1 VTTFWRREA
10 FAYTAAALIIGLF
23 AVLFVQDR
31 RFVESLAWDEWL
43 TVEWY
48 TWVGVTEAGEHR
60 PVRRMEDFEALPAP
74 SLRNLAIGFYCA
86 LGRWPE
92 PNNHVV
98 HSALVNLALAG
109 RRTVAMTRVPA
120 LVGAMI
126 FGLVMFVVCWSTVGW
141 HAAAFPVLVLA
152 LGWPYTVSFAMNAR
166 GYTWAL
172 ALQALWL
179 LLALKALRQPRS
191 IATGATMAAFAVASF
206 VNVVSSAI
214 MWVAPAYIALWMAKP
229 EQDGPDRN
237 AWRMNLKIQMLAIGA
252 VGSLFV
258 LDRLPALYSSS
269 QQYGTPFGSTAQAL
283 GGLREVGLT
292 FFPSLAWMVLG
303 TLAVVG
309 IAAGWNHSI
318 GRIVAYMAAVI
329 AIVDCLYILLSAR
342 FPYPRVMFHVIP
354 IVLLG
359 VGLAIEAVAARTVRP
374 HALWLSASATGIALL
389 FAAVAQPAAGR
400 PTDEQREFI
409 EGIATRTRLGGVLT
423 YPVFGRGFD
432 VVAGGHVTPRAW
444 LDIDSRIP
452 VGTPLQLV
460 FFSRRAP
467 DGSGE
472 PGSVAPASLDP
483 RFNAALIQGQTH
495 TWPNHALTEEMRV
508 FFWYPDPERLSASG
522 DSAVAPVAASRLRYF
537 TVSTRRVVKMDVYSR
552 LFAVIVIADS
562 GEEARVADTALGKAL
577 EGFGGNIVVFVADAQ
592 RSQR

>member
-1 VTTFWRREA
+1 V
-10 FAYTAAALIIGLF
+10 
-23 AVLFVQDR
+23 
-31 RFVESLAWDEWL
+31 DEWL

-191 IATGATMAAFAVASF
+191 IATGATMAAFAVCELRQRRQQRDHVGRAGLHRSLDGEAGAGRARSQCLADEF
-206 VNVVSSAI
+206 ENPNAGNRRSGQPVCSR
-214 MWVAPAYIALWMAKP
+214 PAA
-229 EQDGPDRN
+229 
-237 AWRMNLKIQMLAIGA
+237 
-252 VGSLFV
+252 GSLFFV
-258 LDRLPALYSSS
+258 PAVRHTIRVNCAGVVADCARS
-269 QQYGTPFGSTAQAL
+269 A
-283 GGLREVGLT
+283 LT

-309 IAAGWNHSI
+309 IAAGGNHSI

-342 FPYPRVMFHVIP
+342 FQYPRV
-354 IVLLG
+354 IVPRHTHRLAWCRSCDRG
-359 VGLAIEAVAARTVRP
+359 GCGQNGPAACAYGLARQQRGSHCCLRRSRSP
-374 HALWLSASATGIALL
+374 
-389 FAAVAQPAAGR
+389 QQAGR
-400 PTDEQREFI
+400 PTSNGNSSRGSPREHDL
-409 EGIATRTRLGGVLT
+409 AVC
-423 YPVFGRGFD
+423 
-432 VVAGGHVTPRAW
+432 
-444 LDIDSRIP
+444 SRI
-452 VGTPLQLV
+452 
-460 FFSRRAP
+460 R
-467 DGSGE
+467 
-472 PGSVAPASLDP
+472 
-483 RFNAALIQGQTH
+483 
-495 TWPNHALTEEMRV
+495 
-508 FFWYPDPERLSASG
+508 YSA
-522 DSAVAPVAASRLRYF
+522 AASTSWRAG
-537 TVSTRRVVKMDVYSR
+537 T
-552 LFAVIVIADS
+552 
-562 GEEARVADTALGKAL
+562 
-577 EGFGGNIVVFVADAQ
+577 
-592 RSQR
+592 